1 MSWRTV
7 IITNTCKLSYKNNYM
22 IIKNDKLEMIHL
34 SEINTLIIDTTMVS
48 ITSYLLCELVN
59 RKIKVIF
66 CDEQRNPIS
75 ELVPYY
81 GAHNTS
87 KKVLQ
92 QIKFNEEIKDLV
104 WKEIV
109 KFKIINQSKILQN
122 NINRGVDKLLSYV
135 EEVKPGDITNREGHA
150 AKVYF
155 NFLFGKSF
163 TRDLIIDT
171 NFALNYGYSILLST
185 FNKEIVSKGY
195 ITQLGINHKNE
206 FNYFNL
212 SCDLMEPF
220 RPLIDNIAFKNKGK
234 YFDSDYKIKLVNVLN
249 EKVKFDGKEQYVSN
263 AVNLYVKSVFDALE
277 KNDVSLLKNIDIEI
291 I

>member
-7 IITNTCKLSYKNNYM
+7 VITNTCKLSYKNNYL

-34 SEINTLIIDTTMVS
+34 SEINTLVIDTTMVS
-48 ITSYLLCELVN
+48 ITSYLLCELVQ
-59 RKIKVIF
+59 RKIKIIF
-66 CDEQRNPIS
+66 CDEKRNPIS

-81 GAHNTS
+81 GAHNTA
-87 KKVLQ
+87 KKVLK
-92 QIKFNEEIKDLV
+92 QINFKQETKEKV
-104 WKEIV
+104 WQNIV
-109 KFKIINQSKILQN
+109 KYKIINQAQVLSKYID
-122 NINRGVDKLLSYV
+122 RGVEKLLEFSEDV
-135 EEVKPGDITNREGHA
+135 IPGDLTNREGHA

-155 NFLFGKSF
+155 NLLFGKNF
-163 TRDLIIDT
+163 TRDLVVDI

-220 RPLIDNIAFKNKGK
+220 RPLIDNIVYRNKNE
-234 YFDSDYKIKLVNVLN
+234 YFDNNFKLKLVDVLN
-249 EKVKFDGKEQYVSN
+249 HKVKIAGKEQYVSN
-263 AVNLYVKSVFDALE
+263 AVTLYVKSVFDALE
-277 KNDVSLLKNIDIEI
+277 KDNPSLIMNIEI
-291 I
+291 V